1 MDYNWFAGFFSGDGC
16 FYVSIR
22 NNNERYKVSLEIQ
35 IGQHIKDEFLIKG
48 LVNIFKTGDI
58 YKNQHKNFINY
69 KIGNFEDIY
78 HKMIPLFNQYKI
90 RGVKLL
96 DYQDFCEVAKII
108 KAKDHLNSE
117 GLKKIQ
123 LIKSRMNRAR
133 Y

>member
-1 MDYNWFAGFFSGDGC
+1 
-16 FYVSIR
+16 
-22 NNNERYKVSLEIQ
+22 LEIQ